1 MADLHLMDYN
11 ESDRADYL
19 AVVASLAGADG
30 LVSSEEILAL
40 QELCK
45 HFVLGPD
52 ARGRVMAAT
61 TPGTEDLQATLTRLA
76 ATDLRCALTLDLCS
90 MAWQDGQLLE
100 AEETEIRRLAGSL
113 GLTDRQISA
122 LMHFASSLRQ
132 GVNPEQGLTLLEA
145 SGVPRNALAMSATLL
160 GMSLAGVGVARQ
172 ALDTL

>member
-19 AVVASLAGADG
+19 AVVASMAGADG
-30 LVSSEEILAL
+30 QVSSEEILAL

-61 TPGTEDLQATLTRLA
+61 TPGTEDLEATLKRMA
-76 ATDLRCALTLDLCS
+76 ATDLRCALTL
-90 MAWQDGQLLE
+90 AWQDGQFQE
-100 AEETEIRRLAGSL
+100 AEEAEIRRLAGGL
-113 GLTDRQISA
+113 GLTDRQVSA

-132 GVNPEQGLTLLEA
+132 GVNPEQGLALLEA
-145 SGVPRNALAMSATLL
+145 SGVPRNALAMSGTLL